1 MCVPV
6 LVRAVAEVRGRPVA
20 EPLPAEQ
27 IMEQGLSE
35 ADADCSR
42 SLDAFCSLLGGFAG
56 NVALIL
62 GARGGVYI
70 GGGIAPK
77 NLRFMQSESFIE
89 SFRAKGRMRP
99 LLEAIP
105 VRILLN
111 QRTALLG
118 AARRATESLGQGSGR
133 VTR

>member
-1 MCVPV
+1 MQRGDPASVISRHAASGKGA
-6 LVRAVAEVRGRPVA
+6 LRART
-20 EPLPAEQ
+20 
-27 IMEQGLSE
+27 
-35 ADADCSR
+35 
-42 SLDAFCSLLGGFAG
+42 LDLFAG
-56 NVALIL
+56 SYAAEAGNLALKTM
-62 GARGGVYI
+62 ATGGLYI